1 MDFAD
6 RLLACQLGQ
15 IGLSLEKSYARIMED
30 SKIKAKPSSADVSD
44 ADYLLDKQVGFL
56 LRRATQRHLAIFFEH
71 LPDMTSTQ
79 FAALAK
85 LCEVGKV
92 SQNELGRRI
101 AMDAATVK
109 GVVDRLRIRGF
120 AETNKD
126 PQDQRRLLVSP
137 TRKGRSAFDKYRS
150 AAAKI
155 TSETLAPLNER
166 EACKLL
172 VLLTKLS

>member
-1 MDFAD
+1 M
-6 RLLACQLGQ
+6 Q
-15 IGLSLEKSYARIMED
+15 K
-30 SKIKAKPSSADVSD
+30 SKITSGPVADPAIEPEPAYV
-44 ADYLLDKQVGFL
+44 LDLQVGFL

-85 LCEVGKV
+85 LCEVGGI

-109 GVVDRLRIRGF
+109 GVVDRLRARGF

-126 PQDQRRLLVSP
+126 PEDQRRLLVSP
-137 TRKGRSAFDKYRS
+137 TSEGEVAFEIYRS

-155 TSETLAPLNER
+155 TRETLAPLNEV
-166 EACKLL
+166 EAEELL
-172 VLLTKLS
+172 LLLSKIG